1 LGGAKRIAA
10 VARPRFCPQS
20 GGCGVN
26 HLEAHEALKGRLV
39 RVREGHW
46 KTEFAG
52 MLGTV
57 EACWGQSEYAAVDV
71 RLEDGRS
78 ELFWLTSL
86 DVVEG
91 ATK

>member
-1 LGGAKRIAA
+1 MILAPIR
-10 VARPRFCPQS
+10 RM
-20 GGCGVN
+20 GVD
-26 HLEAHEALKGRLV
+26 HLEAHQACRGTLV

-57 EACWGQSEYAAVDV
+57 EDCWGQSAYAAVDV

-78 ELFWLTSL
+78 ELFWLSSL
-86 DVVEG
+86 DVVDEEVIG
-91 ATK
+91 A

>member
-1 LGGAKRIAA
+1 MILAPTQR
-10 VARPRFCPQS
+10 VT
-20 GGCGVN
+20 GVN
-26 HLEAHEALKGRLV
+26 HLEAYEACRGTLV

-57 EACWGQSEYAAVDV
+57 EACWGQSAYAAVDV

-78 ELFWLTSL
+78 ELFWLSSL

-91 ATK
+91 AIR

>member
-1 LGGAKRIAA
+1 MGLGHD
-10 VARPRFCPQS
+10 S
-20 GGCGVN
+20 GPNPMDAGVK
-26 HLEAHEALKGRLV
+26 HLEAHEACRGTLV

-57 EACWGQSEYAAVDV
+57 EECWGQSAYAAVDV

-78 ELFWLTSL
+78 ELFWLSSL
-86 DVVEG
+86 DVVDEEAIG
-91 ATK
+91 A